1 MRAGGDAATLERV
14 STEAYV
20 VALDKSLVGPR
31 RTRRGLVQEANDHL
45 DDAAAAYRRAGHDR
59 VDAER
64 MAVGDFGELDE
75 LVPAFQTTL
84 AVASARRTAWMLLVV
99 LSVQPLLWDG
109 PLGRHDHTH
118 PEGLLFSILN
128 DCVEYGGGLMIL
140 TALVMLVATSLG
152 NRWFSVGRGTA
163 RLTSFTMI
171 GAATSLKVIGVA
183 MVLLSNMTDPLAWL
197 TVVAFLVV
205 PLSVTASSA
214 RRTLAA
220 C

>member
-1 MRAGGDAATLERV
+1 V
-14 STEAYV
+14 STAEIYV

-31 RTRRGLVQEANDHL
+31 RARREMVQEAHDHL
-45 DDAAAAYRRAGHDR
+45 DDAAAAYLRAGYDR
-59 VDAER
+59 AGAER
-64 MAVGDFGELDE
+64 MAVDDFGELDE
-75 LVPAFQTTL
+75 IVPAFQTTL

-99 LSVQPLLWDG
+99 LSIQPLLWDG

-118 PEGLLFSILN
+118 SDGLLFAILN
-128 DCVEYGGGLMIL
+128 DCVEYGGGLMIF

-152 NRWFSVGRGTA
+152 NRWFSAGRGTA
-163 RLTSFTMI
+163 RLASFTTI
-171 GAATSLKVIGVA
+171 GAAMSLKVIGVA
-183 MVLLSNMTDPLAWL
+183 MVLLSNMTDPLSWL
-197 TVVAFLVV
+197 MVAAFLVV